1 MSIVLIVDFGSQVM
15 QLIAR
20 RVREAGVHSVVIN
33 PKDAIEKIF
42 ELKPC
47 GIIFSG
53 GPDSVYE
60 EGSRTIA
67 KEVFETGV
75 PILGICYGQ
84 QITCSLLG
92 GEVKSAEKRE
102 YGRAELK
109 AVKPNKLI
117 VESGIVWMSHGDVV
131 TRIPE
136 SFEAIAITENA
147 PFAGIKHK
155 EKEIYGVQFH
165 PEVTH
170 SEIGTQII
178 NNFLFNVCKA
188 EKTWTMANYKDDM
201 IAKIR
206 EKAGKSKAI
215 CALSGGV
222 DSAVAG
228 KLVELAIG
236 ENLTCIFVD
245 TGFLRKGERE
255 EVKKA
260 FPEAIIVDASEKF
273 YSALEGVSDPET
285 KRKTIGRLFIEIFE
299 EEAKKIDGV
308 KFLVQ
313 GTIYPD
319 VIESAG
325 GSNAKTIKSHHNV
338 GGLPEGMQF
347 ELLEP
352 LRDLFKDEV
361 RRLGLELGLERGRVM
376 RHPFPGPGLA
386 IRILGEFT
394 REKVKIL
401 QEADAIYIEEL
412 KKHNLYDE
420 IWQAF
425 CVLLPIKTVGVMG
438 DGRTYEYVL
447 AIRAVNSIDGMS
459 ADFYPFDM
467 RFLSSV
473 SNRITNEVKGVN
485 RVVYDV
491 TSKPPATI
499 EWE

>member
-1 MSIVLIVDFGSQVM
+1 MSVVLIVDFGSQVM

-20 RVREAGVHSVVIN
+20 RVREAGVHSIVIN
-33 PKDAIEKIF
+33 PKNAIEKIF

-47 GIIFSG
+47 GVIFSG

-109 AVKPNKLI
+109 VVKSNKLI
-117 VESGIVWMSHGDVV
+117 TESGIVWMSHGDVV
-131 TRIPE
+131 THIPQN
-136 SFEAIAITENA
+136 FEVITITENA

-170 SEIGTQII
+170 SQIGTQII
-178 NNFLFNVCKA
+178 NNFLFNVCRA
-188 EKTWTMANYKDDM
+188 EKTWTMANYKEDM
-201 IAKIR
+201 ISKIR
-206 EKAGKSKAI
+206 EKVVKAKVI

-228 KLVELAIG
+228 KLVELAIN

-245 TGFLRKGERE
+245 TGFLRKGEKE

-260 FPEAIIVDASEKF
+260 FPKAIIIDASEKF
-273 YSALEGVSDPET
+273 YSALEGVFDPEI
-285 KRKTIGRLFIEIFE
+285 KRKTIGRLFIEVFE
-299 EEAKKIDGV
+299 EEAKKLDGV

-319 VIESAG
+319 VIESAEG
-325 GSNAKTIKSHHNV
+325 GNAKTIKSHHNV
-338 GGLPEGMQF
+338 GGLPKGMQF

-361 RRLGLELGLERGRVM
+361 RKLGLELGLEKARVM

-386 IRILGEFT
+386 IRILGEFS
-394 REKVKIL
+394 REKVRIL

-412 KKHNLYDE
+412 KKYNLYDE

-459 ADFYPFDM
+459 ADFYHFDM
-467 RFLSSV
+467 KFLSSV
-473 SNRITNEVKGVN
+473 SSRITNEVKGVN
-485 RVVYDV
+485 RVVYDI

>member
-33 PKDAIEKIF
+33 PDDAIKKIF

-60 EGSRTIA
+60 QGSRTIA

-75 PILGICYGQ
+75 PVLGICYGQ

-92 GEVKSAEKRE
+92 GEVKSAQKRE

-109 AVKPNKLI
+109 AIKPNKLI
-117 VESGIVWMSHGDVV
+117 TEDGIVWMSHGDVV
-131 TRIPE
+131 TRIPDN
-136 SFEAIAITENA
+136 FEAIAITDNA
-147 PFAGIKHK
+147 PFAGIKHI

-170 SEIGTQII
+170 SQIGTQILQ
-178 NNFLFNVCKA
+178 NFLFNVCRA
-188 EKTWTMANYKDDM
+188 EKTWTMKNYRDEM
-201 IAKIR
+201 ITKIR
-206 EKAGKSKAI
+206 EKVGKSKAI

-228 KLVELAIG
+228 KLVEDAIG
-236 ENLTCIFVD
+236 LNLTCIFVD
-245 TGFLRKGERE
+245 TGFLRKGEKD
-255 EVKKA
+255 EVQKA
-260 FPEAIIVDASEKF
+260 FPNAIIVDASEKF
-273 YSALEGVSDPET
+273 YLALDGVSDPET

-347 ELLEP
+347 ALLEP

-361 RRLGLELGLERGRVM
+361 RKLGLELGLERSRVM

-386 IRILGEFT
+386 IRILGEFS

-447 AIRAVNSIDGMS
+447 SIRAVNSIDGMS

-467 RFLSSV
+467 KFLSALS
-473 SNRITNEVKGVN
+473 SRITNEVKGIN
-485 RVVYDV
+485 RVVYDI